1 MARHDA
7 QPRRRFLAATGSIAL
22 AGLAGCS
29 GDGDDAAT
37 GTTDMMGTDT
47 DMMGTETDIM
57 GTDTDGGMMGVEPMD
72 PSSAPRTTVDRFSEA
87 AGTLFVRGDDGDLP
101 GAGEAIDVDEGP
113 FVTTG
118 YGPDGNVIEYYNFDV
133 QPAAP
138 VPIYE
143 FFREGED
150 EPVADQLSV
159 VGVVPGDEG
168 YSDFWRVTEV
178 TVPADYTANTVTSES
193 DLLDADYDVTP
204 TDEIVNCPIV
214 PEGSTASKRGG
225 DAGTGLVDG
234 WYEDTLVSYF
244 AFKESSLEVNS
255 GAVPL
260 SPIYVSFNRN
270 PGTDG
275 GGPASGFMTEDGNDR
290 THNVTATLPDD
301 DDYSPLWMVNV
312 YDNTDFDSVSDLDSA
327 TSAEIL
333 DTGVATV
340 NCPVVSLP

>member
-7 QPRRRFLAATGSIAL
+7 QSRRRFLAAAGSIAL

-29 GDGDDAAT
+29 GDGDDT
-37 GTTDMMGTDT
+37 PTRTTSDDMMGTDT
-47 DMMGTETDIM
+47 DGGTM
-57 GTDTDGGMMGVEPMD
+57 SVEPMD
-72 PSSAPRTTVDRFSEA
+72 PSSAPRTTVDRFSES
-87 AGTLFVRGDDGDLP
+87 AGTLLVRNDENDLP
-101 GAGEAIDVDEGP
+101 GAGEAIDFDETP
-113 FVTTG
+113 FITTG
-118 YGPDGNVIEYYNFDV
+118 YGPDGDVIEYYNFDV

-138 VPIYE
+138 VPIYK

-150 EPVADQLSV
+150 EPVANQLSV

-193 DLLDADYDVTP
+193 DLMDGEYEIAQ
-204 TDEIVNCPIV
+204 TDTIVNCPIV
-214 PEGSTASKRGG
+214 PQGSTASKRGG

-244 AFKESSLEVNS
+244 AFKESPLAASD
-255 GAVPL
+255 GTVPL
-260 SPIYVSFNRN
+260 SPIYVTFNKN
-270 PGTDG
+270 PGMDG
-275 GGPASGFMTEDGNDR
+275 GGPASGFMTEEGSDQ

-301 DDYSPLWMVNV
+301 GDYSPLWTVNV
-312 YDNTDFDSVSDLDSA
+312 YDNADFGSVSDLDSA
-327 TSAEIL
+327 MAAEIL